1 MRIEES
7 DFILEST
14 SDTGHFFDLQ
24 LLVKVN
30 KGKSNERE
38 EMGKPSYGIPLET
51 ALKYIA
57 HYRAYKKTGDVT
69 TLKEYIKEYKNAVEE
84 LKKMVE
90 D

>member
-38 EMGKPSYGIPLET
+38 EMGKPSYGIPWKL
-51 ALKYIA
+51 
-57 HYRAYKKTGDVT
+57 H
-69 TLKEYIKEYKNAVEE
+69 
-84 LKKMVE
+84 
-90 D
+90 

>member
-14 SDTGHFFDLQ
+14 NDTGHFFDLQ
-24 LLVKVN
+24 LLIKVN

-38 EMGKPSYGIPLET
+38 EMGKPNYGIPLET

-57 HYRAYKKTGDVT
+57 HYRACKKTGDVT